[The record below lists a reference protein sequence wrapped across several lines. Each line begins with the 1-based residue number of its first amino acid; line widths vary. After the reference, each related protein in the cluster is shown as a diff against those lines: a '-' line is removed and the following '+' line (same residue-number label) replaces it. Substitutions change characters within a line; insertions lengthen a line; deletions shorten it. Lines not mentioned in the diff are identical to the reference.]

1 MLSSMTR
8 KKPNSFYLT
17 ETVIVNKPVNNVFN
31 FILKDLQTC
40 YTKIAKGHEKF
51 KVENAEK
58 ISEGKFIECSE
69 TIKNVKV
76 SHRYEVKKVIKN
88 KHIYFCTE
96 LPNNPT
102 KVLMQFGKKIVENV
116 SGSHVYYDF
125 KDINSK
131 QTQMTV
137 TIVIQLPNL
146 LNKIMGTITGSKKL
160 FSNHL
165 IEETNGLKREIESA
179 S

>member
-1 MLSSMTR
+1 
-8 KKPNSFYLT
+8 
-17 ETVIVNKPVNNVFN
+17 
-31 FILKDLQTC
+31 
-40 YTKIAKGHEKF
+40 
-51 KVENAEK
+51 
-58 ISEGKFIECSE
+58 
-69 TIKNVKV
+69 
-76 SHRYEVKKVIKN
+76 
-88 KHIYFCTE
+88 
-96 LPNNPT
+96 
-102 KVLMQFGKKIVENV
+102 MQFGKKIVENV